1 MNSYTIFKGA
11 QLLERFSL
19 FERRWFPFYELEQ
32 RLAAKAVDALMAQN
46 LGACASILGKGDW
59 ASRKVKSVA
68 GKIENHLHLVR
79 RVRLF
84 PAFERMRGR
93 NNVEPIVS
101 AKSLDKLVDQ
111 VRFNE

>member
-1 MNSYTIFKGA
+1 MNSYTIFKSA

-46 LGACASILGKGDW
+46 LGACASILGKGDS
-59 ASRKVKSVA
+59 ASREVKSVS

-79 RVRLF
+79 RSHLF
-84 PAFERMRGR
+84 LAFKWMRGR
-93 NNVEPIVS
+93 DDVDPLIS
-101 AKSLDKLVDQ
+101 AKSRSEERRVGKEC
-111 VRFNE
+111 R